1 MIVSINDE
9 TVEVADRTTVVA
21 LLESLGFP
29 DKGIAVAVNWA
40 VIPRSDWHTTSNTE
54 RRWNWSR
61 RCKVADSKLTIG
73 DREFSSRLIMGTGG
87 AANLAVLEEALG
99 ASGTEL
105 TTVAMRRASA
115 GAPGDSSRLGLRAAA
130 GAVVT

>member
-40 VIPRSDWHTTSNTE
+40 VIPR
-54 RRWNWSR
+54 
-61 RCKVADSKLTIG
+61 
-73 DREFSSRLIMGTGG
+73 
-87 AANLAVLEEALG
+87 
-99 ASGTEL
+99 
-105 TTVAMRRASA
+105 
-115 GAPGDSSRLGLRAAA
+115 
-130 GAVVT
+130 